1 MDGDSDVTAQVLSA
15 LLVLVLSAAAVG
27 AVVRSRTLAQRVEAR
42 PDGRVWLYRNFVLRM
57 WPLMVLPLLVAWAS
71 SRVTTADL
79 GWARP
84 HGVVGY
90 LLAAY
95 YLLVVTIACFRVR
108 GRMRRGVVFARR
120 QRVAFMVP
128 RTARERWWVV
138 ALSLTAGITEEAL
151 FRGALLA
158 VGVKI
163 YHLPYLATALA
174 AVLLFAVGHLYQ
186 GWAGLIGSALV
197 GSVFAV
203 LYALSGSLLLPILVH
218 ASHDMISLLLIPATS
233 TPQPP
238 TAQSPT
244 ALSPTA
250 QLTSPPATPT
260 PKTVE
265 PSGTTA
271 PTPTFPRPA
280 FPDGPPTVRTAVP
293 D

>member
-1 MDGDSDVTAQVLSA
+1 VDGDSDVTAQVLSA
-15 LLVLVLSAAAVG
+15 LLVLVLLAAAVG
-27 AVVRSRTLAQRVEAR
+27 AVIRGRTLAQRVESR

-57 WPLMVLPLLVAWAS
+57 WPLMVLPPLVAWAS
-71 SRVTTADL
+71 SRLTTADL
-79 GWARP
+79 GWAWP
-84 HGVVGY
+84 HGVGAY

-95 YLLVVTIACFRVR
+95 YLVVLTIASFRVR

-120 QRVAFMVP
+120 QRVAFMIP

-163 YHLPYLATALA
+163 YHLPYLVAALA
-174 AVLLFAVGHLYQ
+174 AVVIFAVGHLYQ
-186 GWAGLIGSALV
+186 GWTGLVGSALV
-197 GSVFAV
+197 GSIFAV

-218 ASHDMISLLLIPATS
+218 ASQDLISLHLIPAAS

-238 TAQSPT
+238 T
-244 ALSPTA
+244 
-250 QLTSPPATPT
+250 PPATTST
-260 PKTVE
+260 PETLE

-271 PTPTFPRPA
+271 PTSTIPRPA
-280 FPDGPPTVRTAVP
+280 FPDGPPTVRAAVP